1 MASHPEPLEPQREPL
16 PPPPANDGRA
26 DWLCGPDE
34 GLEAELQRK
43 ARESAEMKRPQLNR
57 PTILRVDPAAAASA
71 EVPAP
76 PSGPVLRRPGAGEGA
91 SAAPAPPSSA
101 SPKRFGSVD
110 ADAAPSDFHT
120 GPGMIWEPGANSV
133 PAIRQASRPA
143 PRAPIP
149 IPSRR
154 DFPMDDA
161 EERARAR
168 EQANAAA
175 AAAAEFEARPHDVVN
190 PEAFDVQ
197 AVPMPWWMQVPHAL
211 RTDRRIQLM
220 AAGGLLVLATIAL
233 WPRGERPLSLG
244 DIRRRPDH
252 MNGQNVQVSGKVGEV
267 FPVGGGYAFY
277 LHQGKDTLVVFTRS
291 REPRRGQKVTL
302 EGTMSV
308 GFLDG
313 QTHSALFES
322 ATPKE

>member
-1 MASHPEPLEPQREPL
+1 MAAFPEPLEPQRDPL

-57 PTILRVDPAAAASA
+57 PTVLRMEPS
-71 EVPAP
+71 AP
-76 PSGPVLRRPGAGEGA
+76 PPEDSVAPPAGPVLRRPGAPESA
-91 SAAPAPPSSA
+91 SSAPAPAAPAPP
-101 SPKRFGSVD
+101 KRFGAVD
-110 ADAAPSDFHT
+110 GDAPASDFHT
-120 GPGMIWEPGANSV
+120 GPGMIWEPGANSI

-149 IPSRR
+149 LPSRR

-175 AAAAEFEARPHDVVN
+175 AAAAEFETRPHDVVQ
-190 PEAFDVQ
+190 PESFDVN
-197 AVPMPWWMQVPHAL
+197 AVPMPWWMQIPHAL
-211 RTDRRIQLM
+211 RTDRRIQLL
-220 AAGGLLVLATIAL
+220 AGGGLLVLATLAF
-233 WPRGERPLSLG
+233 WPRGEQPLSLG
-244 DIRRRPDH
+244 DIRRSPDH
-252 MNGQNVQVSGKVGEV
+252 MNGRSLQVNGKVGEV
-267 FPVGGGYAFY
+267 FPVGGGFAFY

-291 REPRRGQKVTL
+291 RQPRRGQKVTV

-313 QTHSALFES
+313 QSHAALFES

>member
-1 MASHPEPLEPQREPL
+1 MAALPEPLEPRRDPL

-34 GLEAELQRK
+34 GLEAEIARK
-43 ARESAEMKRPQLNR
+43 ERESAEMKRPTLLR
-57 PTILRVDPAAAASA
+57 PQALRPEGA
-71 EVPAP
+71 PAP
-76 PSGPVLRRPGAGEGA
+76 ESGEAEAPPPAGPTLRRPGSLAP
-91 SAAPAPPSSA
+91 AAPPATDA
-101 SPKRFGSVD
+101 PKRFGAVD
-110 ADAAPSDFHT
+110 ADATGSDFHT
-120 GPGMIWEPGANSV
+120 GPGMIWEPGTNSV
-133 PAIRQASRPA
+133 PAIRQGTRPS

-149 IPSRR
+149 LPSRR

-168 EQANAAA
+168 EQANLAA
-175 AAAAEFEARPHDVVN
+175 AAAAEFESRPHDVVA

-197 AVPMPWWMQVPHAL
+197 AVPMPWWMQFPHAL

-220 AAGGLLVLATIAL
+220 TAGGLLILMTIAF
-233 WPRGERPLSLG
+233 WPRGEQPVGLH
-244 DIRRRPDH
+244 DISRNPDKF
-252 MNGQNVQVSGKVGEV
+252 NGQTVEVNGKVGEV

-277 LHQGKDTLVVFTRS
+277 LHQGKDTLVVFTRV
-291 REPRRGQKVTL
+291 REPRRGQKLTL
-302 EGTMSV
+302 SGTMSV